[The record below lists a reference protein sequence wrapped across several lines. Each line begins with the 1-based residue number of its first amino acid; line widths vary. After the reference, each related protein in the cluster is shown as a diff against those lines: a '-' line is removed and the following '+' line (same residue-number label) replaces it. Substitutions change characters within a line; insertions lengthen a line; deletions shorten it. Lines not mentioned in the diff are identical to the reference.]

1 MFNSMNEFSNDIEN
15 QDSFILF
22 GQDMKV
28 FFFFQIL
35 DIQKNNNQQVS
46 NDVFTSFVIT

>member
-28 FFFFQIL
+28 FFFFKFWIFKKIIINKFL
-35 DIQKNNNQQVS
+35 MMCSQVLS
-46 NDVFTSFVIT
+46 